1 MANYDDLN
9 NKRIFGVGILSVI
22 VVAVAAL
29 AVQVLYYWMVRIQED
44 HTASMSSYAR
54 SSRVLSEQ
62 SAEIAD
68 FGVDSSTGNLTMPI
82 ERAMEIIVR
91 QKGKSEEN
99 QHDGD
104 EA

>member
-1 MANYDDLN
+1 MADYDDLN
-9 NKRIFGVGILSVI
+9 NKRIFGVAILSVV
-22 VVAVAAL
+22 VVAVTAL
-29 AVQVLYYWMVRIQED
+29 AVQVLYFWMVRIQED

-68 FGVDSSTGNLTMPI
+68 FGVDESTGNLKMPI
-82 ERAMEIIVR
+82 EKAIELVVT
-91 QKGKSEEN
+91 KKSEGET
-99 QHDGD
+99 QTHGDD